1 MHWRQKCLRL
11 DRHVTRPQAKWGLP
25 RQNAIRGA
33 RARCPAT
40 DRPRNGVTSYH
51 SGYLLVPCWV
61 TSLQGNHMN
70 TTMTNNTVPGQ
81 PLAHYDPEVAQ
92 LVQGW
97 LASGQLLA

>member
-1 MHWRQKCLRL
+1 
-11 DRHVTRPQAKWGLP
+11 
-25 RQNAIRGA
+25 
-33 RARCPAT
+33 
-40 DRPRNGVTSYH
+40 
-51 SGYLLVPCWV
+51 
-61 TSLQGNHMN
+61 MN